1 MNELF
6 INKSGYV
13 DKTAG
18 KALSRVYRESEAKR
32 EESLLDEMKA
42 RPRVYV
48 VSKYTEDA
56 QLNSFHFCKYCRY
69 VISQNRMPVS
79 GLLMYAPLTE
89 QDRDYKTLAEQFGL
103 SLLDV
108 CDEVWVF
115 NHNRE
120 LTDSMRLEIKEARLK
135 GKRVKYHD
143 IKELGL

>member
-6 INKSGYV
+6 INRSGYV

-18 KALSRVYRESEAKR
+18 KALSRVFRDAEAKK
-32 EESLLDEMKA
+32 EEALLDEMKA

-48 VSKYTEDA
+48 VSKCTEDA
-56 QLNSFHFCKYCRY
+56 QLDSFHFCKYCRY

-79 GLLMYAPLTE
+79 GLLMYLALTE
-89 QDRDYKTLAEQFGL
+89 QDRDYKTLAGQFGL

-115 NHNRE
+115 NQNRE
-120 LTDSMRLEIKEARLK
+120 LTDSMRLEIKEARLQ

-143 IKELGL
+143 IRELGL